1 MKTAIKFHQNGGLS
15 EVSGSEEFVVKALP
29 EQQKTEKQKP
39 SKEFNCTKLFLFT
52 IVILIAVLISRID
65 LYDFVLSQL
74 REPFT
79 FWFIAVVWSG
89 FLGIYAFEIHF
100 SSYDYHTVTIVQAV
114 HQFIFNFG
122 LAFAGWLIFYR
133 LLHQGI
139 PFEELQTSHTI
150 LIGIIAV
157 SLSGYL
163 PYMVTQRNPSS
174 Q

>member
-89 FLGIYAFEIHF
+89 FLGIYAFTIHNTGT
-100 SSYDYHTVTIVQAV
+100 DYNKLPLSIRI
-114 HQFIFNFG
+114 HQFLFNFG
-122 LAFAGWLIFYR
+122 LAFAGWLIFYK
-133 LLHQGI
+133 LLNSNI
-139 PFEELQTSHTI
+139 TFKELHTSHTV
-150 LIGIIAV
+150 LLGIVAI

-163 PYMVTQRNPSS
+163 PYVITQGNPFK
-174 Q
+174 